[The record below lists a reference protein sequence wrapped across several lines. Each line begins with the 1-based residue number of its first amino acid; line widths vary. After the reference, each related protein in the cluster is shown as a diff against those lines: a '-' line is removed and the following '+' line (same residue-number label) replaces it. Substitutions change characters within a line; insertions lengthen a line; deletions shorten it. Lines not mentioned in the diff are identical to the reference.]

1 MSDFKSLNLAGP
13 IMWALDELGYT
24 TPTPIQLKA
33 IPDVIKGR
41 DLMGIAQT
49 GTGKTA
55 AFSLPLLHHLCVNDH
70 EPPRKGAR
78 ALILAPT
85 RELASQI
92 AVSIEDYGRK
102 MDFLSVTTV
111 FGGASIQRQIK
122 RLSGGNDIIVATPG
136 RLIDLLDRKAVS
148 LRDIEMLILDEA
160 DQMMDMGFIH
170 ALKQIVPLLPEK
182 RQTLFFSATMVPKIK
197 KLAGQFLNDPVT
209 ISVTPANSTAER
221 VEQRV
226 TFVTAAQKPALLGLS
241 LLDPEVD
248 RALVFTRTKH
258 GADRACKRL
267 AKIGLSSMAIHG
279 NKSQG
284 QRQFAL
290 SQFRE
295 GVIKILVATDVAARG
310 IDIEG
315 ITHVF
320 NYEIPNVPEQYVH
333 RIGRTARANRSGIA
347 HAFVAKDER
356 GYLKD
361 IQRLLKTT
369 IPVVELPEDFDSQ
382 SRALALREPVPMVEK
397 PKTETRK
404 GRGKSSKKK
413 KARFSKDKA
422 KKAQGEFGDSSDA
435 PRRKK
440 KPHRGQG
447 KSEAPAARNEES
459 AKPKRF
465 AKGDEGYRSRKPKFD
480 HKGKRGETDRSE
492 KKSWDKKSGETKSW
506 DKKPNNRKS
515 GPRRDENERPS
526 RGPKRGEGKPRKE
539 RPAKG
544 AETKSYGK
552 NKDSRAARK
561 AANQA
566 RHAEQHSRRKPKA
579 GSDAKPA
586 KKSGGKPFGK
596 KPIFNDGGKP
606 AAKKPHQR
614 YGKRRGPNKPS
625 SKPSGKFSGRSSGKP
640 SS

>member
-92 AVSIEDYGRK
+92 AISIEDYGRK

-122 RLSGGNDIIVATPG
+122 RLSGGNDVIVATPG
-136 RLIDLLDRKAVS
+136 RLIDLLERKSVS
-148 LRDIEMLILDEA
+148 LRDIEVLILDEA

-170 ALKQIVPLLPEK
+170 ALKKIVPLLPAK

-209 ISVTPANSTAER
+209 VTVSPANSTAER
-221 VEQRV
+221 VEQKI
-226 TFVTAAQKPALLGLS
+226 TFATPAEKIGLLALS
-241 LLDPEVD
+241 LLDPAVD

-258 GADRACKRL
+258 GADRVCKRL
-267 AKIGLSSMAIHG
+267 AQVGLSSMAIHG

-382 SRALALREPVPMVEK
+382 ARALALREPVPMVEK

-422 KKAQGEFGDSSDA
+422 KKAQGEFGDKADS

-447 KSEAPAARNEES
+447 KSEPQAARNEES
-459 AKPKRF
+459 SKPKRF
-465 AKGDEGYRSRKPKFD
+465 AKGDEGYRGRKPKSE
-480 HKGKRGETDRSE
+480 HKGERGETDRSE
-492 KKSWDKKSGETKSW
+492 KKSW

-515 GPRRDENERPS
+515 GPRRDENEGPS
-526 RGPKRGEGKPRKE
+526 RGPKRGEDKTRKA

-552 NKDSRAARK
+552 NKNSRAARK

-566 RHAEQHSRRKPKA
+566 RHAEQHSRRKPRESDKA
-579 GSDAKPA
+579 EGGKPA
-586 KKSGGKPFGK
+586 KKSGGKSFGK
-596 KPIFNDGGKP
+596 KPGFKDGGKP
-606 AAKKPHQR
+606 AAKKPHQK
-614 YGKRRGPNKPS
+614 YGQRRKS
-625 SKPSGKFSGRSSGKP
+625 SHAKGRPSGGKP
-640 SS
+640 PAKQ

>member
-13 IMWALDELGYT
+13 LMLALDELGYT
-24 TPTPIQLKA
+24 TPTPIQLRA
-33 IPDVIKGR
+33 IPDVLKGR

-55 AFSLPLLHHLCVNDH
+55 AFALPLLNHLCLNDH

-102 MDFLSVTTV
+102 MEFLSVTTV

-122 RLSGGNDIIVATPG
+122 RLSGGNDVIVATPG
-136 RLIDLLDRKAVS
+136 RLIDLLERKSVS
-148 LRDIEMLILDEA
+148 LRDIEVLILDEA

-170 ALKQIVPLLPEK
+170 ALKKIVPLLPAK

-209 ISVTPANSTAER
+209 VTVSPANSTAER
-221 VEQRV
+221 VEQKI
-226 TFVTAAQKPALLGLS
+226 TFATPAKKIGLLALS
-241 LLDPEVD
+241 LLDPAVD

-258 GADRACKRL
+258 GADRVCKRL
-267 AKIGLSSMAIHG
+267 AQVGLSSMAIHG

-315 ITHVF
+315 ITHVI

-333 RIGRTARANRSGIA
+333 RIGRTGRANRSGIA
-347 HAFVAKDER
+347 HAFIAKDER

-361 IQRLLKTT
+361 IERLLKAK
-369 IPVVELPEDFDSQ
+369 IPVVELPEDFENQVRLLKS
-382 SRALALREPVPMVEK
+382 REPVPLVGK
-397 PKTETRK
+397 PKTEPRK
-404 GRGKSSKKK
+404 GRGKSSKK

-422 KKAQGEFGDSSDA
+422 KKGQYEGRSESRGDSGDA

-447 KSEAPAARNEES
+447 NSETGAGQNKEASAAKS
-459 AKPKRF
+459 F
-465 AKGDEGYRSRKPKFD
+465 AKKDDGYRSRKPNT
-480 HKGKRGETDRSE
+480 GSNN
-492 KKSWDKKSGETKSW
+492 KSW
-506 DKKPNNRKS
+506 DKKPRENKGESGKS
-515 GPRRDENERPS
+515 WDSDRPRRGPS
-526 RGPKRGEGKPRKE
+526 EGKPHRNKRRSDDKRGNRGE
-539 RPAKG
+539 DKR
-544 AETKSYGK
+544 YGK

-561 AANQA
+561 AVNQA
-566 RHAEQHSRRKPKA
+566 RHAEQHSRRKPKDA
-579 GSDAKPA
+579 GKSNAASRDNDKPA
-586 KKSGGKPFGK
+586 RNKGGKPFSK
-596 KPIFNDGGKP
+596 KPSFKDGGRA
-606 AAKKPHQR
+606 AAKKPHQK
-614 YGKRRGPNKPS
+614 YGQRRKSNSTSGR
-625 SKPSGKFSGRSSGKP
+625 PSGRPSGGKP
-640 SS
+640 SAKS